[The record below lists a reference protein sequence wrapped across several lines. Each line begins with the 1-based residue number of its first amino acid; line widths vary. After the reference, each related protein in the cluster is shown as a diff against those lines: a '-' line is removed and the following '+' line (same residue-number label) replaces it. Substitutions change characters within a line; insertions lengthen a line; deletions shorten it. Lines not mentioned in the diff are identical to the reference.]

1 MWADL
6 IIERKIMEQNK
17 TKKLT
22 NEAIAQKGMFD
33 EEKRSTEKKKP
44 TNIPVTKAESVKR
57 LRPDLRL
64 LFLSVMGLFIIV
76 IFGWGICQSIKN
88 INTNEKIMEY
98 RGTEGIKKVEDNS
111 QKAGEAIDVDALV
124 KKIQDKVIFE
134 AELNKLGESVAEGMV
149 ETTEGTKLQ
158 IYVGNGTYADE
169 LIIMT
174 AKNESDAKQN
184 QESVKTHLAETK
196 KAFQDYLP
204 EEAKKIE
211 KAVSIRCGCYVIVC
225 VTADYET
232 AEKTINAFIQD

>member
-1 MWADL
+1 
-6 IIERKIMEQNK
+6 MEQNK

-22 NEAIAQKGMFD
+22 NKAIAQKGMFD
-33 EEKRSTEKKKP
+33 EEKAGAEKKKP
-44 TNIPVTKAESVKR
+44 ANIPVTKAESIKR
-57 LRPDLRL
+57 VRPDLRL
-64 LFLSVMGLFIIV
+64 FVLFVMGLFIV
-76 IFGWGICQSIKN
+76 TIFGWGICQSVKD
-88 INTNEKIMEY
+88 INTKDKIMEY

-111 QKAGEAIDVDALV
+111 QKAGEAIDVEALV

-134 AELNKLGESVAEGMV
+134 AELNKLGTSVAEGMV
-149 ETTEGTKLQ
+149 ETAEGTKLQ

-174 AKNESDAKQN
+174 AKNENDAKRN
-184 QESVKTHLAETK
+184 QESVKTHLLETK

>member
-1 MWADL
+1 
-6 IIERKIMEQNK
+6 MEQNK

-22 NEAIAQKGMFD
+22 NKAIAQKGMFD
-33 EEKRSTEKKKP
+33 EEKSDAAKKKP
-44 TNIPVTKAESVKR
+44 TNIPVTKADSVKKVR
-57 LRPDLRL
+57 MDLRL
-64 LFLSVMGLFIIV
+64 LFLSVMGLFIVV
-76 IFGWGICQSIKN
+76 IFGWGICQSIKE
-88 INTNEKIMEY
+88 INTKEKIMEY

-111 QKAGEAIDVDALV
+111 RKAGETIDVEALV
-124 KKIQDKVIFE
+124 KKVQDKVIFE
-134 AELNKLGESVAEGMV
+134 AELNKLGDSVAEGMI
-149 ETTEGTKLQ
+149 ETAEGTNLQ

-184 QESVKTHLAETK
+184 QESVKTHLSETK
-196 KAFQDYLP
+196 KAFEDYLP

>member
-1 MWADL
+1 
-6 IIERKIMEQNK
+6 MEQNK

-22 NEAIAQKGMFD
+22 NKAIAQKGMFD
-33 EEKRSTEKKKP
+33 EEKSDAAKKKP
-44 TNIPVTKAESVKR
+44 TNIPVTKADSVKKVR
-57 LRPDLRL
+57 MDLRL
-64 LFLSVMGLFIIV
+64 LFLSVMGLFIVV
-76 IFGWGICQSIKN
+76 IFGWGICQSIKE
-88 INTNEKIMEY
+88 INTKEKIMEY

-111 QKAGEAIDVDALV
+111 RKAGETIDVED
-124 KKIQDKVIFE
+124 
-134 AELNKLGESVAEGMV
+134 SVAEGMI
-149 ETTEGTKLQ
+149 ETAEGTNLQ

-184 QESVKTHLAETK
+184 QESVKTHLSETK
-196 KAFQDYLP
+196 KAFEDYLP

-225 VTADYET
+225 VTADYEA